1 MINSIK
7 KIIKK
12 IFNVV
17 SIDISKII
25 LEKKKR
31 FDKNYFEEAFLIEEY
46 FRSAKVNNGVMLDV
60 GAHFGE
66 SFVKY
71 LNDGWKV
78 YAFEPDP
85 NPLKIKELNALKSDN
100 LRIYDMAI
108 SNQSN
113 KIMPFYSSDES
124 TGISSLSAFTSG
136 HKLIKNV
143 KTITIKDFVELESVG
158 KIDFLKIDTEGH
170 DFFVLKGLPW
180 EDKRIH
186 PTVILCEFEDKKT
199 NPLGY
204 SYSELGDYLLSKD
217 YVVYI
222 SEWYP
227 IERYG
232 VKHKW
237 RKLTKYPAK
246 LDDENGWGNYIA
258 IKNHALVNKEE
269 LFNRYCK

>member
-1 MINSIK
+1 MNNLLKTIV
-7 KIIKK
+7 KK
-12 IFNVV
+12 IFRIVGL
-17 SIDISKII
+17 DISNII
-25 LEKKKR
+25 LKINKR
-31 FDKNYFEEAFLIEEY
+31 YNRKYFEEAFLIEEY
-46 FRSAKVNNGVMLDV
+46 FRSAKVKNGIMLDV

-71 LNDGWKV
+71 LNDGWNV

-85 NPLKIKELNALKSDN
+85 NPLKINKLNSLKSKN
-100 LRIYDMAI
+100 LRIYDMAV
-108 SNQSN
+108 SDQSN
-113 KIMPFYSSDES
+113 KILPFYSSDES
-124 TGISSLSAFTSG
+124 TGISSLSAFTAG

-143 KTITIKDFVELESVG
+143 KTITIKDYVKMESVS

-170 DFFVLKGLPW
+170 DLFVLKGFPW
-180 EDKRIH
+180 LDERIH
-186 PTVILCEFEDKKT
+186 PTIILCEFEDKKT

-204 SYSELGDYLLSKD
+204 SYSDLGDYLLSKD

-246 LDDENGWGNYIA
+246 LDDENGWGNFVA